1 MPVPAAVGVAVT
13 RQIVVETTRASVVT
27 NVVFARAGQSWTVEG
42 HAVIVAVRVV
52 KTVEVVLAGV
62 SGVSSPVMVV
72 VG

>member
-1 MPVPAAVGVAVT
+1 MG
-13 RQIVVETTRASVVT
+13 QIVVETTRVSVVT
-27 NVVFARAGQSWTVEG
+27 NVVLAGAGQSGTVEG
-42 HAVIVAVRVV
+42 HAVMVAVRVV